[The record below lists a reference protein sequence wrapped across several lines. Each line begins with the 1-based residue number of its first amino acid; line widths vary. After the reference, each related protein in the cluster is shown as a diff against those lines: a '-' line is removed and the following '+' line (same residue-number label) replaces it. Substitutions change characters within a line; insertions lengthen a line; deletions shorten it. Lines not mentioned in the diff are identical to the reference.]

1 MKNPP
6 VYFYFVHEDNK
17 QKGVHAPAV
26 AVAGAVSLRAAV
38 KKIALRIQKDRPRY
52 SIGLKWLSSC
62 ESRLFFLFFDWIKW
76 TIFVKLIWNHE
87 KTPTSTRKPA
97 KSCKS
102 RLRRI
107 FCLIYQ
113 WDFAFRDKF
122 TGLRMAPIFEDWNN
136 KKDRPRE
143 NDLFDRSSQ
152 AQVAFTPKKGY
163 FNCTRLL
170 AHPAEG

>member
-1 MKNPP
+1 MGPLTVQRFGVLENKIQRSKNLTPP
-6 VYFYFVHEDNK
+6 SKHK
-17 QKGVHAPAV
+17 
-26 AVAGAVSLRAAV
+26 RAAV

-87 KTPTSTRKPA
+87 KTPTSTTKPA

-113 WDFAFRDKF
+113 WDFAFRNKF
-122 TGLRMAPIFEDWNN
+122 TQLRMAPIFEDW
-136 KKDRPRE
+136 KQKI
-143 NDLFDRSSQ
+143 
-152 AQVAFTPKKGY
+152 V
-163 FNCTRLL
+163 L
-170 AHPAEG
+170 ARAIFLTAARWQHGVPDIFFASHLQN